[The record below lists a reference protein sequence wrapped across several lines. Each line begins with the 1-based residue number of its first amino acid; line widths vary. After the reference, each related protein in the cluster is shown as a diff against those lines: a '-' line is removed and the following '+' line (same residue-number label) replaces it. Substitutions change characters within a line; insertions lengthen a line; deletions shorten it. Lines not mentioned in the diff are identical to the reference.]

1 MRNCRRTQCQTF
13 YHCSAFEAN
22 WKGEKAPLVSE
33 YFMSW
38 LQIKK
43 IFVFK
48 CCLLLLLH
56 NNKESFLDRIVMI
69 DEKWI
74 LFDNWWW
81 PAQWLDQEAAPKHF
95 PKPSCTPPKKK
106 KVTVTVGWSAPSL
119 IHYSLLNPIETIS
132 FEKHAQQI
140 DAMYQKL
147 QCLQPVL
154 VNRMGPILFHDNIN
168 CMSYNQHFKSWTNC
182 AMKFCLIHRIHLI
195 SHQLTTTFS
204 TILTTFCMENAS
216 ITSRRQ
222 KMLSKSSLNP
232 KAQIFTL

>member
-1 MRNCRRTQCQTF
+1 MLSSLTLTQQQRIISWSDCDDWWKVDFIWQLVMT
-13 YHCSAFEAN
+13 SSVAGPRSSSKAFS
-22 WKGEKAPLVSE
+22 KA
-33 YFMSW
+33 
-38 LQIKK
+38 K
-43 IFVFK
+43 
-48 CCLLLLLH
+48 LH
-56 NNKESFLDRIVMI
+56 
-69 DEKWI
+69 
-74 LFDNWWW
+74 
-81 PAQWLDQEAAPKHF
+81 
-95 PKPSCTPPKKK
+95 PPPKK